1 MKTLDFHSAL
11 AEPMTNF
18 VHYKRALNRKYVT
31 EAATLRLFDSFL
43 NDHDVCTWKSIDS
56 LTG

>member
-1 MKTLDFHSAL
+1 MKTLDFHGAL

-31 EAATLRLFDSFL
+31 EAATATAF
-43 NDHDVCTWKSIDS
+43 
-56 LTG
+56 